1 MKKNKRKFLIVID
14 GPSGSGKSTL
24 ANLVGKKFSMSVL
37 FSGLLYRYAAKKIL
51 EKNPT
56 KKYEFLKKIFKEL
69 NYKKLRRL
77 NLHST
82 KISSYTSEIAKD
94 IKIRN
99 IITNQFQKS
108 FVEKYK
114 RVVIEGRD
122 GAKIFPKADLKF
134 YIVCKPLKIAAKR
147 RWIQNKKKGDK
158 TPFSKVYLDLKKRDF
173 TDKNRRYSKLERHP
187 DSVYIN
193 TAKLKIK
200 QVLVKM
206 KKKIENKIK

>member
-1 MKKNKRKFLIVID
+1 MKKIKKKFLIVID
-14 GPSGSGKSTL
+14 GPSGSGKSTV
-24 ANLVGKKFSMSVL
+24 ASRIGKKFSMSVL

-51 EKNPT
+51 D
-56 KKYEFLKKIFKEL
+56 KKPRSKYYFIKKIFKKV
-69 NYKKLRRL
+69 NYKRLRKL
-77 NLHST
+77 NLHSA

-94 IKIRN
+94 KRVRD

-108 FVEKYK
+108 YVKKYK

-158 TPFSKVYLDLKKRDF
+158 TPFSKVYFDLKKRDF
-173 TDKNRRYSKLERHP
+173 ADKNRKYSKLERHP

-193 TAKLKIK
+193 TAKLNINE
-200 QVLVKM
+200 VLLKM
-206 KKKIENKIK
+206 RKKIERTIK